1 MILTC
6 PSCNTRYIVDPQQL
20 GIIGRMVRC
29 ANCSHTWHAEP
40 PMDMPKPVEPD
51 EMMGDLPPDPAA
63 GPVYGSF
70 ASDTPRPIPPGSNL
84 PALSEPRPRAGLGW
98 PLLLLVILVGA
109 VGLVGGRNEVVRWWP
124 PAARLYDTVGLPLD
138 VPWEGLDLRNVTTT
152 PQSDNGTLIVE
163 GTVVNTSSK
172 PRHIPELKAVMT
184 SAAQQ
189 VLKDWTFPSGIQSL
203 EPGES
208 ASFHQELPNVPVGG
222 AFIAVTFSES

>member
-20 GIIGRMVRC
+20 GIMGRMVRC
-29 ANCSHTWHAEP
+29 ANCSHAWHAEP
-40 PMDMPKPVEPD
+40 PTDMPKPVELD
-51 EMMGDLPPDPAA
+51 EMMGELPPDPAA

-70 ASDTPRPIPPGSNL
+70 ASDVPRPIPPGSNL
-84 PALSEPRPRAGLGW
+84 PAFPEPRPRAGLGW

-109 VGLVGGRNEVVRWWP
+109 VGLVGGRNEIVRWWP

-138 VPWEGLDLRNVTTT
+138 VPWEGLDLRNVTTV
-152 PQSDNGTLIVE
+152 PQNDNGTLIVE

>member
-1 MILTC
+1 
-6 PSCNTRYIVDPQQL
+6 
-20 GIIGRMVRC
+20 
-29 ANCSHTWHAEP
+29 
-40 PMDMPKPVEPD
+40 MDMPKPVEL
-51 EMMGDLPPDPAA
+51 EGETMGELPPDPAE

-70 ASDTPRPIPPGSNL
+70 ATAEARPIPPGSNL

-98 PLLLLVILVGA
+98 PLLLLVVLVSA

-152 PQSDNGTLIVE
+152 PQNDSGTLVVE

-189 VLKDWTFPSGIQSL
+189 VLKDWTFQSGIETL
-203 EPGES
+203 APGES
-208 ASFHQELPNVPVGG
+208 APFRQELPNVPVGG